1 MYHWCI
7 QHMYVCVCV
16 CVYTQL
22 FQLCP
27 TLCDPKDHSLP
38 GSSFHG
44 MLQARILE
52 WVATPFSRRSSQ
64 SRDQT
69 RVSCVSCISR
79 QTLHHCTTWEA
90 LIYIYICPTLC
101 DPMDCSRPGF
111 PVLYY
116 LPDFAQ
122 THVTLSWWCHPAISS
137 SVALSPPA
145 LYNGYFFFSFGNPEK
160 ENMWWRTEK
169 NGFWL

>member
-1 MYHWCI
+1 MHTAYVC
-7 QHMYVCVCV
+7 VCVCV

-69 RVSCVSCISR
+69 RVSCVSCIGR

-90 LIYIYICPTLC
+90 LIYIYIYVQLFVTPWTAAGLCSNSCHIELVMPPSHLVLCCP
-101 DPMDCSRPGF
+101 F
-111 PVLYY
+111 
-116 LPDFAQ
+116 
-122 THVTLSWWCHPAISS
+122 SS
-137 SVALSPPA
+137 CPI
-145 LYNGYFFFSFGNPEK
+145 
-160 ENMWWRTEK
+160 
-169 NGFWL
+169 